1 MAYVG
6 YFKGQSVY
14 NTDLMSDI
22 RYDDR
27 GHIVEFKLLETY
39 IYVSSQDY
47 RSEEAGTIYAVAG
60 FFKKE
65 KFLEY
70 LAKKID
76 RFEIKKFQL
85 NFKTL
90 KKAING
96 DIFKTTKLNTENPY
110 DDFCKVISYEWKFE
124 NGYKLLDVNS
134 NLIIPSPTFE
144 NFVKN
149 EKIMEVNPVAKDFF
163 LHKTGIFINDI
174 IDETEKR
181 EKTYQ
186 LVKIALCIHWINK
199 DIFSIFEN
207 NSTLVDYIE
216 SQNTEWSSL
225 PIFNNPTIEDFQE
238 YYKSVVTFY
247 KSVYSNQL
255 FIQNTKEQNKL
266 YWLAQILSPQGLIP
280 IPVKDKISLLRYIAE
295 GTIKGETSNIFGEVN
310 EEQFVLDIISSI
322 TNVNHQIDYFFSSL
336 KSVNYNGNSQDQSLY
351 EILYS
356 KIHDRGLGAENLK
369 KLMNLLYQKWLLSSI
384 YPYNL
389 DGSVKDNLINK
400 NIYNK
405 KPINIDYKAT
415 EVLWMFNNTNYDFN
429 FNGKNINITKDGYEI
444 NPATGNAIPKEYVV
458 GSYDLF
464 QAITIKN
471 TDDNTENTKFITT
484 NIGGEQKAIL
494 PIFYLK
500 YIDDK
505 KSTENLVTAIEL
517 TFDLALTATGIGNLA
532 KLRHLKHLTSLGR
545 VALGLEAA
553 VPGQALITYEL
564 AQGVAGLIEVSSSVA
579 SILLSYG
586 NTYRDTYCNQ
596 ESQSYDPEK
605 CKFYTRLDVIVNVMQ
620 IFSGV
625 LDYATSRQL
634 KNASRKILDGPIP
647 DGFDP
652 DALIILRKF
661 AGDIDEIKEVFRAK
675 LFEIY
680 GNNNSNIWQKLNS
693 LPTSPIN
700 KQELFIL
707 DFEKATQNTL
717 LSLNTNGGLL
727 IDRWSELASRD
738 IIFERKS
745 LDFLNNTDLI
755 GSIIRY
761 YDQPILK
768 NILSKLDPIARE
780 NFLKEFGKII
790 QISPTS
796 FNKLIQNPN
805 KLELILDFQKKLKLN
820 KYDEFSKTDIL
831 EIVNS
836 NLNNAQIDLLRIKST
851 TTIGKYSL
859 SYLLDIKNIN
869 ISLQRLKDIQN
880 GDAFPFF
887 SSLNKYKR
895 TKFKSS
901 NKLLVDIQFFNG
913 TNPSSERIIEH
924 YLSGDANEISKIFPN
939 NNYLGN
945 FIEPTNYS
953 KFEIFNKKA
962 IQSTGRDRRSDTE
975 VKFIFNLLENHWNK
989 GNRFVINIE
998 STLYACPSC
1007 QSYFIYLKELAKKD
1021 GKILEISFYS
1031 KTNLK
1036 TMKKVKNKIK

>member
-22 RYDDR
+22 RHDDR

-39 IYVSSQDY
+39 IYVSSKDY
-47 RSEEAGTIYAVAG
+47 RSEEVGTIYAIAG

-90 KKAING
+90 KKAVNG

-110 DDFCKVISYEWKFE
+110 NDFCKVVTYEWKFE
-124 NGYKLLDVNS
+124 SDYELLD
-134 NLIIPSPTFE
+134 I
-144 NFVKN
+144 NFNITVPPLSYPNFSKT
-149 EKIMEVNPVAKDFF
+149 EKTMQVHHVAKSFF
-163 LHKTGIFINDI
+163 LHKIGIFINDVT
-174 IDETEKR
+174 DETEKR

-199 DIFSIFEN
+199 DIFSIFQN
-207 NSTLVDYIE
+207 NSILIDYIE

-238 YYKSVVTFY
+238 YYKSVVNFY
-247 KSVYSNQL
+247 KSAYSNQL
-255 FIQNTKEQNKL
+255 FIQNTSEENKL
-266 YWLAQILSPQGLIP
+266 YWLAHILSPQGLIP
-280 IPVKDKISLLRYIAE
+280 IPVEDKIKLLRYIAK

-322 TNVNHQIDYFFSSL
+322 TNVNNQIDYFFSNL
-336 KSVNYNGNSQDQSLY
+336 KNLNYNGNSQDQTLF
-351 EILYS
+351 EIIYS
-356 KIHDRGLGAENLK
+356 KMNDRGLGEENLK
-369 KLMNLLYQKWLLSSI
+369 KMMNLLYQKWLMSSL

-400 NIYNK
+400 TTYNS
-405 KPINIDYKAT
+405 KPINIDYKSS
-415 EVLWMFNNTNYDFN
+415 EVLGMFNNTNYDFI
-429 FNGKNINITKDGYEI
+429 FNGKNITITEDGYQI
-444 NPATGNAIPKEYVV
+444 NSKGDAIPTEYKV

-464 QAITIKN
+464 QTVTIKN
-471 TDDNTENTKFITT
+471 TDDNTENIKFITT

-553 VPGQALITYEL
+553 IPGQTLITYEL
-564 AQGVAGLIEVSSSVA
+564 AQGVAGLIEVSSSIA

-586 NTYRDTYCNQ
+586 NTYRDTYCNP

-605 CKFYTRLDVIVNVMQ
+605 CTFYTRLDVIVNVMQ

-661 AGDIDEIKEVFRAK
+661 AGDIDEIKEVFRAR

-680 GNNNSNIWQKLNS
+680 GNNNSTIWQKLNN

-700 KQELFIL
+700 RQELFIL

-738 IIFERKS
+738 IVFERKS
-745 LDFLNNTDLI
+745 LDFLNNTDLVD
-755 GSIIRY
+755 SIIRY
-761 YDQPILK
+761 YDQPTLK
-768 NILSKLDPIARE
+768 NILEKLDPIARE
-780 NFLKEFGKII
+780 KFLKEFGKII
-790 QISPTS
+790 QINPAS

-820 KYDEFSKTDIL
+820 RYDEFSKTDIL
-831 EIVNS
+831 EIINS
-836 NLNNAQIDLLRIKST
+836 NLNGTQIDLLRIKST
-851 TTIGKYSL
+851 TIVSKYSL
-859 SYLLDIKNIN
+859 DFILAVKNIN

-880 GDAFPFF
+880 GNAFPFF
-887 SSLNKYKR
+887 NSLNKYKR

-913 TNPSSERIIEH
+913 TNPSSERLVEH
-924 YLSGDANEISKIFPN
+924 YLSGNADEISKIFPN

-945 FIEPTNYS
+945 FTEPTDYS
-953 KFEIFNKKA
+953 KFEIFKKKA
-962 IQSTGRDRRSDTE
+962 IQSTGRSRTDDTE
-975 VKFIFNLLENHWNK
+975 IKFIFNLLENHWNK
-989 GNRFVINIE
+989 GNKFVINIE

-1007 QSYFIYLKELAKKD
+1007 QSYLIYLQKLADKE
-1021 GKILEISFYS
+1021 GKILEINFHSRL
-1031 KTNLK
+1031 NLK
-1036 TMKKVKNKIK
+1036 DMKKVKNKIK